1 MAVFLNMS
9 RIPKVGEKF
18 LLSSLCNVLEAKIP
32 RFPRKQ
38 LLTRIQELALLRF
51 MKDQGRKKITFIK
64 TKTRQ
69 GTSLQAQHHT
79 GATPDPPRAQHGRT
93 REEDLC
99 LRVSRPPNSYP
110 VVTSTLSSDT
120 EAIVHLLNPTS
131 PRLKLGKLSSLRGLC
146 RLVTWNSA
154 AAWVCSWPWASRA
167 LTTKVHHGPG
177 PPATQQSLSIS
188 SRDIPLHF
196 CWFGECCFSAYF
208 RLFYSDALLT

>member
-1 MAVFLNMS
+1 MAVFPTHLNMS

-32 RFPRKQ
+32 RFPQKQ
-38 LLTRIQELALLRF
+38 LLTRIQELALLREE
-51 MKDQGRKKITFIK
+51 KITFIK

-69 GTSLQAQHHT
+69 GTSLQAQHQT
-79 GATPDPPRAQHGRT
+79 GDTPDPPRAQHGRI

-99 LRVSRPPNSYP
+99 LRVSPSSQLLPILTLRQL
-110 VVTSTLSSDT
+110 STFF
-120 EAIVHLLNPTS
+120 LNPTS
-131 PRLKLGKLSSLRGLC
+131 PRLKLGKLSSLHGLC
-146 RLVTWNSA
+146 RLMTWNGA

-177 PPATQQSLSIS
+177 PPATQQSLSVS
-188 SRDIPLHF
+188 SWDIPLHF

-208 RLFYSDALLT
+208 QFFYSDALLT